1 MNFMSVYANIYNW
14 TSVISKFFYSFTPP
28 AVKPLTKYFS
38 KYINIKSTGKVTITD
53 PAIKYWR
60 GVSASPLRNWIALD
74 KVNDL
79 GLSKNINEKRNS
91 FHFYKKIKLNC
102 IDIP

>member
-1 MNFMSVYANIYNW
+1 M
-14 TSVISKFFYSFTPP
+14 K
-28 AVKPLTKYFS
+28 
-38 KYINIKSTGKVTITD
+38 IKSTGKVTTTD

-60 GVSASPLRNWIALD
+60 GVSASPLKYWIALD

-91 FHFYKKIKLNC
+91 FQAIMKT
-102 IDIP
+102 